1 MVRKRKDGY
10 YAATCRVEGKKKFFY
25 AATRREAV
33 AKRDMYLARV
43 KQYPDL
49 DKHIT
54 LSEWCSAWLETI
66 ASDVSPKTHESYTTV
81 LKHITER
88 PIGGPPPG
96 PFPHVLAGYA
106 GIRIVS
112 PHGGLLP
119 HGHQHCIKAGGT
131 GWRHSV
137 QSPGR
142 RKEAPCPS
150 HQGHGSDP

>member
-54 LSEWCSAWLETI
+54 LSEWCSA
-66 ASDVSPKTHESYTTV
+66 
-81 LKHITER
+81 
-88 PIGGPPPG
+88 
-96 PFPHVLAGYA
+96 
-106 GIRIVS
+106 
-112 PHGGLLP
+112 
-119 HGHQHCIKAGGT
+119 
-131 GWRHSV
+131 
-137 QSPGR
+137 
-142 RKEAPCPS
+142 
-150 HQGHGSDP
+150 